1 MQVERGAMEKLKQYF
16 DLLPQCILNYQFIEE
31 GLRFCLFRQHLIVAI
46 KVKDILPYKPPVDSI
61 KGAAMGKLITYF
73 REFCDDE
80 ALLKRLKEVKK
91 KRDHIAHQGYLLTYE
106 QQSDPQ
112 YISGQLDELEFAYRE
127 AKDCFLA
134 LQRQMKRFDDLAKS
148 AARTKSRMDEGTNE
162 QAEKQR
168 HS

>member
-1 MQVERGAMEKLKQYF
+1 MEKLKQYF

-46 KVKDILPYKPPVDSI
+46 KVKGILPYKPPVDSI
-61 KGAAMGKLITYF
+61 KDAAMGKLITYF
-73 REFCDDE
+73 RAFCDDE
-80 ALLKRLKEVKK
+80 TLLKCLNDVKK

-112 YISGQLDELEFAYRE
+112 YISGQLEELELAYRE

-134 LQRQMKRFDDLAKS
+134 LQREMKRFHDLAES
-148 AARTKSRMDEGTNE
+148 VARITS
-162 QAEKQR
+162 
-168 HS
+168 